1 MGMAGAEGA
10 CDGRG
15 SLGTWGLGRREGGG
29 LRPHAGSESRLPDD
43 LVETS
48 NSSVKWVL
56 YPFCRQGT

>member
-1 MGMAGAEGA
+1 VGMAGAEGA

-48 NSSVKWVL
+48 NSSVK
-56 YPFCRQGT
+56 